1 LPGADRVRCP
11 RRHICLELT
20 GSAAQALLREMEAL
34 AEAGQWGELEA
45 ALQRVQG
52 APNDAATNL
61 RYAAICAAPA
71 ACAAC
76 CEPGCLC
83 GTAVR

>member
-1 LPGADRVRCP
+1 
-11 RRHICLELT
+11 
-20 GSAAQALLREMEAL
+20 MEAL
-34 AEAGQWGELEA
+34 AEAGQWGELES

-61 RYAAICAAPA
+61 RYAAICAPPA

-76 CEPGCLC
+76 LKSGSLC
-83 GTAVR
+83 GTAVCESRIHAQLARGTAG